1 MFKTH
6 EKLSS
11 EGVSLAFRGEATVA
25 AAALASTTGL
35 AEKPKR
41 GGTLSFAA
49 VAETSGYDCHA
60 SQTFALLH
68 PVTPQYSL
76 LVKWDATENSKIVGD
91 LGVAGVKA
99 AMDRVGLAGGPVR
112 SPLLPLDRAQ
122 REVVHQ
128 LLESAELAAA

>member
-1 MFKTH
+1 LF
-6 EKLSS
+6 
-11 EGVSLAFRGEATVA
+11 
-25 AAALASTTGL
+25 AAALSL
-35 AEKPKR
+35 DVFDSVR
-41 GGTLSFAA
+41 GGDDSAA
-49 VAETSGYDCHA
+49 TAAQSRLT
-60 SQTFALLH
+60 
-68 PVTPQYSL
+68 PVG
-76 LVKWDATENSKIVGD
+76 AKIVGD